1 MSSEKEIL
9 LKPSHK
15 SMFWWYLLGVLL
27 IPVIGLGLIIIYRT
41 FTALKAVEYTITD
54 RSIRIKD
61 SKYSEKID
69 LQNITRVE
77 FNQRWID
84 RMFGIG
90 DLTLFTENRSVKML
104 GQENPGHLA
113 DMISHAAEAE
123 RQRIFALRKK
133 PKPEPAPDPGTLD
146 KLDYLTGLWQQGL
159 LSEEDYQKERKHFE

>member
-1 MSSEKEIL
+1 MSSDKEIL

-15 SMFWWYLLGVLL
+15 SMFWWYILGVLL
-27 IPVIGLGLIIIYRT
+27 VPVIGIGLIIIYRT
-41 FTALKAVEYTITD
+41 YTTLKSVDYMVTD

-61 SKYSEKID
+61 SMYSEKID
-69 LQNITRVE
+69 LQNINRVE
-77 FNQRWID
+77 FKQRWID

-90 DLTLFTENRSVKML
+90 DLTLFTENRSVSML
-104 GQENPGHLA
+104 GQENPAQLV

-123 RQRIFALRKK
+123 RKRIFALRKK

-159 LSEEDYQKERKHFE
+159 ISEEDYLKERKHFE